1 MILCGGTMRILLG
14 DCIGSAL
21 SVEPFTIISL
31 LLGEM
36 ISPLSAGKKA
46 VSLQNPSS
54 LEDKVL

>member
-1 MILCGGTMRILLG
+1 MRILLG

-31 LLGEM
+31 FLGEM

-46 VSLQNPSS
+46 VSLQTPSS
-54 LEDKVL
+54 LGEKVL

>member
-1 MILCGGTMRILLG
+1 MTLCGGPMRILLG

-31 LLGEM
+31 FLGEM

-46 VSLQNPSS
+46 VSLQTPSS
-54 LEDKVL
+54 LGEKVL